1 MMDNK
6 NNIAWY
12 KANSKDGKDQKTD
25 FHIPEPLVSLERS
38 YNRNIAENDDCKRH

>member
-12 KANSKDGKDQKTD
+12 KANSEDGKDQKAD
-25 FHIPEPLVSLERS
+25 FNIPEPFMCFECS
-38 YNRNIAENDDCKRH
+38 YD